1 MGNYFSGTLKWNKQ
15 FFRTSSRSNKIQIPR
30 TPLRTRHTWG
40 SVTQHIYNVYL
51 CFVFIDL
58 FVWKTQNIEIS
69 WHLTGKTWH
78 SSGFQM
84 SLFACFFCAN
94 LFNRWLFKF
103 LGILGEDTRVC
114 ARDWEET
121 GLEARQRVGWVEHR
135 HPESQF
141 VSTFKKVFLSHK
153 AFDYIFFLELVWIKS
168 SLCRFV
174 CQLHS
179 SRSTVTHI
187 WAQPREP
194 FFRFKLLKSKS
205 ISPQNWFS

>member
-58 FVWKTQNIEIS
+58 FVWKTKNIEIF

-84 SLFACFFCAN
+84 SLFVGFFAPICLIVGYLNSWEFYARTHVCVPETGRKPVWRRDKGLGGWSTDTLSPSLYQLSKKYFCHTKCLTTYSFWN
-94 LFNRWLFKF
+94 LF
-103 LGILGEDTRVC
+103 E
-114 ARDWEET
+114 
-121 GLEARQRVGWVEHR
+121 
-135 HPESQF
+135 
-141 VSTFKKVFLSHK
+141 
-153 AFDYIFFLELVWIKS
+153 
-168 SLCRFV
+168 
-174 CQLHS
+174 
-179 SRSTVTHI
+179 
-187 WAQPREP
+187 
-194 FFRFKLLKSKS
+194 
-205 ISPQNWFS
+205 

>member
-1 MGNYFSGTLKWNKQ
+1 MGNYFFGTLKWNKQ

-58 FVWKTQNIEIS
+58 FVWKTKNIEIF

-114 ARDWEET
+114 ARGGNRSGGAT
-121 GLEARQRVGWVEHR
+121 KGWVGGA
-135 HPESQF
+135 PTPW
-141 VSTFKKVFLSHK
+141 VP
-153 AFDYIFFLELVWIKS
+153 
-168 SLCRFV
+168 V
-174 CQLHS
+174 CINFQ
-179 SRSTVTHI
+179 
-187 WAQPREP
+187 
-194 FFRFKLLKSKS
+194 KS
-205 ISPQNWFS
+205 ISVTQSVWLHILSGTCLNKKLIVSFCVPYLLCLPTHSVTFQS